1 MLTLCIDTAY
11 KYLTC
16 VLIQDN
22 KIISSYSEECFK
34 KQSEEVFIALKKVF
48 EEGNINPKD
57 IDSICISKGPGSYTG
72 VRIAMSIAKTIG
84 EVLPCDI
91 YTISTLR
98 LYAAN
103 KGNCL
108 VLMDARNDRAY
119 AAIYDKDKTVM
130 EDCIVDVKQLDYHD
144 RIVIGDTTLIGRKTD
159 NFDNIAYAFLATKY
173 LWKKVD
179 NIAYLVPEYLK
190 ESEKYYL

>member
-16 VLIQDN
+16 ALIEDD

-34 KQSEEVFIALKKVF
+34 RQSEEVFKAISYVF
-48 EEGNINPKD
+48 DNSDYQRKD

-72 VRIAMSIAKTIG
+72 IRIAMSIAKTIG
-84 EVLPCDI
+84 EVMPCHI

-103 KGNCL
+103 RPNCMV
-108 VLMDARNDRAY
+108 VLDARADRVY
-119 AAIYDKDKTVM
+119 CGIYNEQEVIFKDAAVPIKEIDIDGY
-130 EDCIVDVKQLDYHD
+130 EL
-144 RIVIGDTTLIGRKTD
+144 IGDGFLFDKED
-159 NFDNIAYAFLATKY
+159 NYGDIAKAFLTCKSSWEKVENIAHLT
-173 LWKKVD
+173 
-179 NIAYLVPEYLK
+179 PEYLK
-190 ESEKYYL
+190 ESEEYLK